1 LYTQCRWCFTTQNTL
16 PSYGLGL
23 EDGSER
29 GSPSTSGAGCAVD
42 AAATA
47 EDELK
52 RSAKVN
58 VEDGVEERIQRRVG
72 VAEPEEERAER
83 PWDRTDGRRTPAGD
97 DVEDEEAEPHAAE
110 AGDDNGHAHGR
121 SHLAL
126 LAEEPTEARPAAERQ
141 HGRDGRPSRRALG
154 LAPRK
159 GHRAPVAGRPRRHR
173 QKRRRR

>member
-1 LYTQCRWCFTTQNTL
+1 MHRLCSCLSFARTAR
-16 PSYGLGL
+16 L
-23 EDGSER
+23 EAEYAHKSASEF
-29 GSPSTSGAGCAVD
+29 
-42 AAATA
+42 
-47 EDELK
+47 L
-52 RSAKVN
+52 
-58 VEDGVEERIQRRVG
+58 VEDGVEDRVDAGVG